1 MQSYLF
7 TSISRTSPWMLRA
20 GLGVLLAV
28 CSFGQLQAGI
38 IAGEFGNYQPESSG
52 TLLSNPSTLANDNG
66 FVAFASKFIV
76 GSSDVTVDTAFLFYG
91 GDGSLTKEFSIRADD
106 GANAPSATT
115 LATASINLSG
125 GVSVGT
131 WGTPREHAL
140 STDITLSAGTTYWA
154 VAEGGGFTGD
164 PAVATWAT
172 VKLSDASSPS
182 VDIASAIAQTVF
194 DSEDNNKG
202 IYTQNAGGAWSRSFS
217 SNNLNFQLGTASASA
232 VPEPGMLSIFG
243 LGALGMLG
251 GFRRG
256 RRKKGTTVAA

>member
-1 MQSYLF
+1 
-7 TSISRTSPWMLRA
+7 MLRA

-91 GDGSLTKEFSIRADD
+91 GDGSLTKEFSIRAD

-125 GVSVGT
+125 GVGSGT

-140 STDITLSAGTTYWA
+140 STAITLSANTTYWA
-154 VAEGGGFTGD
+154 VAEGGLTGAQ
-164 PAVATWAT
+164 AVATWAA
-172 VKLSDASSPS
+172 VKRSDDTSPS

-217 SNNLNFQLGTASASA
+217 SYNLNFQLGTASASA

>member
-1 MQSYLF
+1 M
-7 TSISRTSPWMLRA
+7 
-20 GLGVLLAV
+20 
-28 CSFGQLQAGI
+28 
-38 IAGEFGNYQPESSG
+38 
-52 TLLSNPSTLANDNG
+52 
-66 FVAFASKFIV
+66 
-76 GSSDVTVDTAFLFYG
+76 FYG

-125 GVSVGT
+125 DVGTGT

-194 DSEDNNKG
+194 LGSDVNKG
-202 IYTQNAGGAWSRSFS
+202 IYTQNAGGAWGRSFS
-217 SNNLNFQLGTASASA
+217 SGNLNFQLGTASA

>member
-1 MQSYLF
+1 
-7 TSISRTSPWMLRA
+7 MLRA

-38 IAGEFGNYQPESSG
+38 IAGEFGNYQPSSG
-52 TLLSNPSTLANDNG
+52 TLLSNPSTLGNSG
-66 FVAFASKFIV
+66 FGAFASKFIV
-76 GSSDVTVDTAFLFYG
+76 GSSDVTVDKAFLFYA
-91 GDGSLTKEFSIRADD
+91 GDGSLTKEFSIRAD

-125 GVSVGT
+125 GVAEGT

-140 STDITLSAGTTYWA
+140 STAITLSANTTYWA
-154 VAEGGGFTGD
+154 VAEGGFTTTA
-164 PAVATWAT
+164 PTVAAWAAVNS
-172 VKLSDASSPS
+172 LSTPPPG

-194 DSEDNNKG
+194 LSPSDNNRG
-202 IYTQNAGGAWSRSFS
+202 IYTQNASGVWSRSFGS
-217 SNNLNFQLGTASASA
+217 KSLNFQLGTASAGTAAA
-232 VPEPGMLSIFG
+232 VPEPGMLSIYG

>member
-1 MQSYLF
+1 
-7 TSISRTSPWMLRA
+7 MLRA

-38 IAGEFGNYQPESSG
+38 IAGEFGNYQPASSG
-52 TLLSNPSTLANDNG
+52 TRLSNPSFLANSG
-66 FVAFASKFIV
+66 FVAFASRFIV

-91 GDGSLTKEFSIRADD
+91 GDGSLTKEFSIRAD

-115 LATASINLSG
+115 LATASINLSD
-125 GVSVGT
+125 GT

-140 STDITLSAGTTYWA
+140 STGITLSANTTYWA
-154 VAEGGGFTGD
+154 VAEGGLTGAQ
-164 PAVATWAT
+164 AVATWAT

-194 DSEDNNKG
+194 LDADVNKG
-202 IYTQNAGGAWSRSFS
+202 IYTQNTGGAWSRSFS

>member
-1 MQSYLF
+1 MQSYLL

-52 TLLSNPSTLANDNG
+52 TLLSNPSFLANDNG

-91 GDGSLTKEFSIRADD
+91 GDGSLTKEFSIRAD

-125 GVSVGT
+125 GVGSGT

-140 STDITLSAGTTYWA
+140 STAITLSANTTYWA
-154 VAEGGGFTGD
+154 VAEGGLTGAQ
-164 PAVATWAT
+164 AVATWAA

-202 IYTQNAGGAWSRSFS
+202 IYTQNTGGAWSRSFS

>member
-1 MQSYLF
+1 MQSYLL

-38 IAGEFGNYQPESSG
+38 IAGEFGNYQPVSSG

-91 GDGSLTKEFSIRADD
+91 GDGSLTKEFSIRAD

-125 GVSVGT
+125 GVGSGT

-140 STDITLSAGTTYWA
+140 STAITLSANTTYWA
-154 VAEGGGFTGD
+154 VAEGGLTGAQ
-164 PAVATWAT
+164 AVATWAA
-172 VKLSDASSPS
+172 VKRSDDTSPS

-217 SNNLNFQLGTASASA
+217 ANNLNFQLGTASASA

>member
-1 MQSYLF
+1 
-7 TSISRTSPWMLRA
+7 MLRA

-38 IAGEFGNYQPESSG
+38 IAGEFGNYQPSSG
-52 TLLSNPSTLANDNG
+52 ALLSNPG
-66 FVAFASKFIV
+66 FLSASGYGAFASRFIV
-76 GSSDVTVDTAFLFYG
+76 GSSDVTVDTAFLFYA
-91 GDGSLTKEFSIRADD
+91 GDGSLTKEFSIRAD

-125 GVSVGT
+125 AVGSGT

-140 STDITLSAGTTYWA
+140 STAITLSANTTYWA
-154 VAEGGGFTGD
+154 VAEGGLPGAQAVAAWAAVNYLGD
-164 PAVATWAT
+164 P
-172 VKLSDASSPS
+172 SPG

-194 DSEDNNKG
+194 PLSGNNRG
-202 IYTQNAGGAWSRSFS
+202 IYTQNAGGPWSRSFGLK
-217 SNNLNFQLGTASASA
+217 NLNFQLRTASAGTAAA

>member
-38 IAGEFGNYQPESSG
+38 IAGEFGNYQPVSSG
-52 TLLSNPSTLANDNG
+52 TLLSNPNTLANDNG
-66 FVAFASKFIV
+66 FVAFASRFIV
-76 GSSDVTVDTAFLFYG
+76 GSSDVTVDTAFLFYA

-154 VAEGGGFTGD
+154 VAEGGLTGT
-164 PAVATWAT
+164 ATVATWAA
-172 VKLSDASSPS
+172 VKLSDATDPS

-194 DSEDNNKG
+194 LGTDDNKG
-202 IYTQNAGGAWSRSFS
+202 IYTQNAGGAWGRSFS
-217 SNNLNFQLGTASASA
+217 QNNLNFQLGTASA

>member
-106 GANAPSATT
+106 GANRPSATT

-140 STDITLSAGTTYWA
+140 STAITLSANTTYWA
-154 VAEGGGFTGD
+154 VAEGGLTGAQ
-164 PAVATWAT
+164 AVATWAA

-194 DSEDNNKG
+194 LSTDVNKG
-202 IYTQNAGGAWSRSFS
+202 IYTQNTGGAWSRSFS

>member
-1 MQSYLF
+1 
-7 TSISRTSPWMLRA
+7 MLRA

-38 IAGEFGNYQPESSG
+38 IAGEFGNYQPGSSG
-52 TLLSNPSTLANDNG
+52 TLLSNPSTLASSG
-66 FVAFASKFIV
+66 YGAFASRIIV
-76 GSSDVTVDTAFLFYG
+76 GSSNVTVDKAFLFYA
-91 GDGSLTKEFSIRADD
+91 GDGSLTKEFSIRAD
-106 GANAPSATT
+106 GVNAPSATT

-125 GVSVGT
+125 GVAEGT

-140 STDITLSAGTTYWA
+140 STAITLSANTTYWA
-154 VAEGGGFTGD
+154 VAEGGFTTTA
-164 PAVATWAT
+164 PTVAAWAAVNS
-172 VKLSDASSPS
+172 LSTPPPG

-194 DSEDNNKG
+194 LSTDNINKG
-202 IYTQNAGGAWSRSFS
+202 IYTQNASGVWSRSFGS
-217 SNNLNFQLGTASASA
+217 KSLNFQLGTASAGTAAA
-232 VPEPGMLSIFG
+232 VPEPGMLSIYG

>member
-1 MQSYLF
+1 
-7 TSISRTSPWMLRA
+7 MLRA

-38 IAGEFGNYQPESSG
+38 IAGEFGNYQPESAG
-52 TLLSNPSTLANDNG
+52 TLLSNPSFLANDNG

-91 GDGSLTKEFSIRADD
+91 GDGSLTKEFSIRAD

-125 GVSVGT
+125 GVGSGT

-140 STDITLSAGTTYWA
+140 STAITLSANTTYWA
-154 VAEGGGFTGD
+154 VAEGGLTGAQ
-164 PAVATWAT
+164 AVATWAA
-172 VKLSDASSPS
+172 VKRSDDTSPS

>member
-1 MQSYLF
+1 
-7 TSISRTSPWMLRA
+7 MLRA

-38 IAGEFGNYQPESSG
+38 IAGEFGNYQPSSG
-52 TLLSNPSTLANDNG
+52 TLLSNPSTLANSG
-66 FVAFASKFIV
+66 FGAFASRFIV
-76 GSSDVTVDTAFLFYG
+76 GSSDVTVDTAFLFYA
-91 GDGSLTKEFSIRADD
+91 GDGSLTKEFSIRAD

-125 GVSVGT
+125 GVAGGT

-140 STDITLSAGTTYWA
+140 STAITLSANTTYWA
-154 VAEGGGFTGD
+154 VAEGGLTGA
-164 PAVATWAT
+164 PAVGTWAA
-172 VKLSDASSPS
+172 VNSLSTPPPG
-182 VDIASAIAQTVF
+182 VDIASAIAQTLF
-194 DSEDNNKG
+194 LSSDNNRG
-202 IYTQNAGGAWSRSFS
+202 IYTQSAGGAWSRSFGS
-217 SNNLNFQLGTASASA
+217 KSLNFQLGTASAGTAAA

>member
-1 MQSYLF
+1 MPAPP
-7 TSISRTSPWMLRA
+7 T
-20 GLGVLLAV
+20 
-28 CSFGQLQAGI
+28 GQWL
-38 IAGEFGNYQPESSG
+38 
-52 TLLSNPSTLANDNG
+52 
-66 FVAFASKFIV
+66 K
-76 GSSDVTVDTAFLFYG
+76 
-91 GDGSLTKEFSIRADD
+91 
-106 GANAPSATT
+106 
-115 LATASINLSG
+115 
-125 GVSVGT
+125 
-131 WGTPREHAL
+131 
-140 STDITLSAGTTYWA
+140 
-154 VAEGGGFTGD
+154 GGGFTGD

-194 DSEDNNKG
+194 LGSDVNKG
-202 IYTQNAGGAWSRSFS
+202 IYTQNTGGAWSRSFS